1 MQGFFHSSEV
11 QKERPTGL
19 VPRCGACGLY
29 KGCHSPKME
38 PYGAGA
44 QGVLIVG
51 EAPGETEDD
60 EDRPFVG
67 KAGQFLRG
75 VLSGIGVNMDKA
87 AVTTNALICRPPHNE
102 EPKTKQL
109 EHCHPNLVRTIKEN
123 SPRVIITLGHP
134 ALVTLLQGLWTGE
147 VGPMEKWA
155 GWRIPYEKF
164 WICPTYHPS
173 YLLRSHSDM
182 LDRIFEAHLE
192 AAFELDEAPEP
203 REDYEKQVEVI
214 YDDHDAAN
222 AILELDREGGWAA
235 VDFETNCL
243 KPEYEFARALSFS
256 ISNGRRTIAYPWV
269 GEAVEATS
277 AFLKSDRTQ
286 KIASNLKMEE
296 RWTRKLL
303 GHGITNWGWDTM
315 LAAHCLDNRPGIC
328 SLKFQAFIKLGVAS
342 YNTNVE
348 PYLASKKGTHY
359 NREAE
364 IAPKRLLLY
373 NGMDSLLEHRVA
385 MVQREEMG
393 YARA

>member
-1 MQGFFHSSEV
+1 
-11 QKERPTGL
+11 
-19 VPRCGACGLY
+19 
-29 KGCHSPKME
+29 ME
-38 PYGAGA
+38 PYGASA
-44 QGVLIVG
+44 QGVLIIG

-60 EDRPFVG
+60 QDRPFVG
-67 KAGQFLRG
+67 KAGQFLRD
-75 VLSGIGVNMDKA
+75 VLSGIGVNLDKA

-102 EPKTKQL
+102 EPTTKQL
-109 EHCHPNLVRTIKEN
+109 QYCYPNLVRTLKEN
-123 SPRVIITLGHP
+123 SPRVIITLGQR
-134 ALVTLLQGLWTGE
+134 ALVTLLQGLWTGD
-147 VGPMEKWA
+147 VGPMETWA
-155 GWRIPYEKF
+155 GWRIPYEKY

-182 LDRIFEAHLE
+182 LDRLFEQHLE
-192 AAFELDEAPEP
+192 AAFELDETPEP
-203 REDYEKQVEVI
+203 REDYESQIEVI
-214 YDDHDAAN
+214 YDDHEAAN
-222 AILELDREGGWAA
+222 AILELDREGGWAG

-243 KPEYEFARALSFS
+243 KPEYEFARALSFA

-277 AFLKSDRTQ
+277 AFLKSNRTK

-296 RWTRKLL
+296 RWTQKLL
-303 GHGITNWGWDTM
+303 GHGVTNWGWDTM
-315 LAAHCLDNRPGIC
+315 LAAHCQDNRPGIC

-348 PYLASKKGTHY
+348 PYLKSKKGTHY

-385 MVQREEMG
+385 MVQRKEMG
-393 YARA
+393 AV